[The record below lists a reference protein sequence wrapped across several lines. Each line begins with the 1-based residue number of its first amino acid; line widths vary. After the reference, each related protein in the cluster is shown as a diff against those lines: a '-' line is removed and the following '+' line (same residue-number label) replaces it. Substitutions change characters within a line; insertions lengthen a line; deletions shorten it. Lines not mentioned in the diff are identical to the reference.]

1 MSIQSEIV
9 AETNLKS
16 LAEWCRK
23 INGDAW
29 FAEESSAL
37 ASIPTFSAEA
47 FIAAASPVAVL
58 ALITKYDRAADDSHR
73 NRLYFADQVERC
85 DELKAD
91 NRSLRAA
98 VSFADQMFRT
108 ITSGDGSGHADLS
121 RALLRIAGSAF
132 PQDAAPSSCPGVPQN
147 CRQRLAALGEA
158 YP

>member
-9 AETNLKS
+9 AEANLKS

-58 ALITKYDRAADDSHR
+58 ALIGKHERAADDSHR
-73 NRLYFADQVERC
+73 NRQYFAEQVERC
-85 DELKAD
+85 DKLKAENAD
-91 NRSLRAA
+91 LRAA
-98 VSFADQMFRT
+98 ITAIECRFEVSDDTLKVIRGCLRSAE
-108 ITSGDGSGHADLS
+108 GDIDRLREENDALRAQS
-121 RALLRIAGSAF
+121 R
-132 PQDAAPSSCPGVPQN
+132 
-147 CRQRLAALGEA
+147 EA
-158 YP
+158 K